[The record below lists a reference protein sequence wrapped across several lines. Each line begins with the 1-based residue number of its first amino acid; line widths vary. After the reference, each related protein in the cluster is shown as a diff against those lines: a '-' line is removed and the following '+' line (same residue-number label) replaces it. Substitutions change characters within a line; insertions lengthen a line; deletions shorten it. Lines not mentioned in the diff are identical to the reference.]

1 MKALKFRLSYYR
13 FPWWRGNG
21 DHRHYDLVSLA
32 SRICL
37 PPQKKDCPKPIVK
50 NLHMAEPVLMVL
62 YTKNTGTNLS
72 DPVEIGKFD
81 GFEHGK
87 K

>member
-1 MKALKFRLSYYR
+1 MEVAIIMTLSPLHQKF
-13 FPWWRGNG
+13 
-21 DHRHYDLVSLA
+21 VSP
-32 SRICL
+32 
-37 PPQKKDCPKPIVK
+37 PPQKKKDCPKPIVK
-50 NLHMAEPVLMVL
+50 NLHISEPVLMVL

-72 DPVEIGKFD
+72 DPVEIEKFG